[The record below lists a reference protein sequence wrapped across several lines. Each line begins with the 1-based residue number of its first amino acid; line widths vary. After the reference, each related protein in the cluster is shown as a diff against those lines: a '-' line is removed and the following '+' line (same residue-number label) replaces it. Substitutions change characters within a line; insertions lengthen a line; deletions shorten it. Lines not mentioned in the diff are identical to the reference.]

1 MPQASNPTKI
11 LDDQYLL
18 VRAKLIEVAAVLDRI
33 DRAAEA
39 QGDLP
44 SDLDPVAKRAA
55 IEQAIQLLLRG
66 AVDPGQRAEA
76 IQRLLSRTYNPN
88 WRDTFGV

>member
-33 DRAAEA
+33 DRAAED

-44 SDLDPVAKRAA
+44 SDLDPLPKRAA
-55 IEQAIQLLLRG
+55 IEQAIRLLLRG
-66 AVDPGQRAEA
+66 SVDPGQRAEA
-76 IQRLLSRTYNPN
+76 IQRLLSRTYDQS